1 MCAVLCGAAAS
12 TSPSTEFFAM
22 ANVTAGSL
30 ISLTARLGEDAA
42 ICLKPESSE
51 ELVKKAHIART
62 VSKTAQRRIRS
73 SVISFFIIP
82 VTA

>member
-1 MCAVLCGAAAS
+1 
-12 TSPSTEFFAM
+12 M

-73 SVISFFIIP
+73 SVISFLLFP
-82 VTA
+82 LPHKVLPKARQAPRRYRHSCGG